1 MITIIDYGAGNLFS
15 VQNALNFLGVE
26 NNISSKVEDIISAD
40 KLILPGV
47 GAFPDAMK
55 MLDEAGLTEVIKEQA
70 KKKALMGICL
80 GMQMLFDKSY
90 EFGETEGLGLIPG
103 TVELMHPANNL
114 VIPHIGW
121 NSLEKNE
128 PCKLLESVNDGDY
141 VYFVHSYAAVT
152 DSKNVAA
159 YCDYGMK
166 VPALVMSGN
175 VYGCQF
181 HPEKSG
187 NVGLSILK
195 AFCELLMDKLICS
208 CGGKLKQGFF
218 SGGLLPLQAQVSVE
232 FEGYGVAV
240 SPVTAYV
247 CTKCGKVELY
257 ADKTVVCDPAE
268 QGKENEGE

>member
-15 VQNALNFLGVE
+15 VQNALNYLGVE
-26 NNISSKVEDIISAD
+26 NRISSRAEDIISAD

-55 MLDEAGLTEVIKEQA
+55 MLDEAGLTDLIKEQA
-70 KKKALMGICL
+70 QLKPLMGICL

-103 TVELMHPANNL
+103 TVELMHPADDL

-121 NSLEKNE
+121 NALEKNE
-128 PCKLLESVNDGDY
+128 PCALLDGVNEGDY
-141 VYFVHSYAAVT
+141 VYFVHSFAAVT

-166 VPALVMSGN
+166 VPALVTSGE

-187 NVGLSILK
+187 KTGLTILK
-195 AFCELLMDKLICS
+195 NFCEI
-208 CGGKLKQGFF
+208 
-218 SGGLLPLQAQVSVE
+218 
-232 FEGYGVAV
+232 
-240 SPVTAYV
+240 
-247 CTKCGKVELY
+247 
-257 ADKTVVCDPAE
+257 
-268 QGKENEGE
+268 

>member
-15 VQNALNFLGVE
+15 VQNALNYLGVE
-26 NNISSKVEDIISAD
+26 NRISSRAEDIISAD

-55 MLDEAGLTEVIKEQA
+55 MLDEAGLTDVIKEQA
-70 KKKALMGICL
+70 QLKPLMGICL

-103 TVELMHPANNL
+103 TVELMHPADDL

-121 NSLEKNE
+121 NALEKNE
-128 PCKLLESVNDGDY
+128 PCALLDGVNEGDY
-141 VYFVHSYAAVT
+141 VYFVHSFAAVT

-166 VPALVMSGN
+166 VPALVTSGK

-187 NVGLSILK
+187 KTGLSILK
-195 AFCELLMDKLICS
+195 QFTLL
-208 CGGKLKQGFF
+208 
-218 SGGLLPLQAQVSVE
+218 
-232 FEGYGVAV
+232 
-240 SPVTAYV
+240 
-247 CTKCGKVELY
+247 
-257 ADKTVVCDPAE
+257 
-268 QGKENEGE
+268 